1 VKKINREKIGDLIFY
16 FGLILL
22 VSFLPE
28 SKFMMSLSQ
37 FIIAFGWVLSGNILS
52 KFKSFFQNKLA
63 LAIASIF
70 LIHIIGLIY
79 TEDFHYA
86 FKDLR
91 TKLPLLIFPL
101 LISTGPPITKK
112 GLEKIIFLFCGSV
125 LIATLYCTAVW
136 RGWTYHKIHD
146 IRDISVYISHIRF
159 GLMIAFSVIYLGY
172 FIYQYYKTYP
182 PTVTI
187 IISLIIL
194 WFLIFLV
201 ILEAITGL
209 CILGITIFFLLCYLI
224 WKKKNLYLRIALF
237 AVLIS
242 FPMYLTY
249 YVYQIYKPIKEINL
263 DETKNLKTNSSR
275 GNPYEHDTLLKQ
287 RENGHLIY
295 INLNWAELNDA
306 WKLRSK
312 YNFDSPGKSGKTIKY
327 TLVRFLSSKG
337 MRKDADAVKALS
349 DAEIHAVENGITNV
363 DYPQKNSLKT
373 RIYEILWEYD
383 NYRNG
388 GDPNGHSV
396 VQRLEYWKTSLN
408 LIKQHPLI
416 GVGTGDINAAF
427 EKEYAIEHS
436 RLDKEHRLKAHNQY
450 LSITVTFGIIG
461 LLIFLFALIYPLL
474 INRNYADFYY
484 VVFWIFIMLSMFS
497 EDTLE
502 TQAGLTFFIFFN
514 TVFLFRKKEGGIGG
528 LKF

>member
-1 VKKINREKIGDLIFY
+1 
-16 FGLILL
+16 
-22 VSFLPE
+22 
-28 SKFMMSLSQ
+28 
-37 FIIAFGWVLSGNILS
+37 
-52 KFKSFFQNKLA
+52 
-63 LAIASIF
+63 
-70 LIHIIGLIY
+70 
-79 TEDFHYA
+79 
-86 FKDLR
+86 
-91 TKLPLLIFPL
+91 
-101 LISTGPPITKK
+101 
-112 GLEKIIFLFCGSV
+112 
-125 LIATLYCTAVW
+125 
-136 RGWTYHKIHD
+136 
-146 IRDISVYISHIRF
+146 
-159 GLMIAFSVIYLGY
+159 
-172 FIYQYYKTYP
+172 
-182 PTVTI
+182 
-187 IISLIIL
+187 
-194 WFLIFLV
+194 
-201 ILEAITGL
+201 
-209 CILGITIFFLLCYLI
+209 
-224 WKKKNLYLRIALF
+224 
-237 AVLIS
+237 
-242 FPMYLTY
+242 
-249 YVYQIYKPIKEINL
+249 
-263 DETKNLKTNSSR
+263 
-275 GNPYEHDTLLKQ
+275 
-287 RENGHLIY
+287 
-295 INLNWAELNDA
+295 
-306 WKLRSK
+306 
-312 YNFDSPGKSGKTIKY
+312 
-327 TLVRFLSSKG
+327 